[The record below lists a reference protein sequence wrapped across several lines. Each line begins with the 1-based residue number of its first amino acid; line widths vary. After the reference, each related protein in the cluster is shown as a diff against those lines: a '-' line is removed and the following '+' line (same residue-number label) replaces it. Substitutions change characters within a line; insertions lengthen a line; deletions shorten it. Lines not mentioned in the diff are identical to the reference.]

1 MNGLEEENYSLKIK
15 LQESIDL
22 VDECKRFY
30 ETKIEEYEKIV
41 NSLIILIKTLFI
53 DFPAQRRK

>member
-41 NSLIILIKTLFI
+41 NSIIILIKILFI
-53 DFPAQRRK
+53 DFLA